1 MGGGGGHFT
10 SDRGGGGDN
19 EEKMMVAYQILVTLV
34 FQLTKLRRNYE
45 HDNVTVSIPR

>member
-10 SDRGGGGDN
+10 SDRGGGDI

-34 FQLTKLRRNYE
+34 FQLTKLKRNYE

>member
-10 SDRGGGGDN
+10 SDRGGDI

-34 FQLTKLRRNYE
+34 FQLTKLKRNYG